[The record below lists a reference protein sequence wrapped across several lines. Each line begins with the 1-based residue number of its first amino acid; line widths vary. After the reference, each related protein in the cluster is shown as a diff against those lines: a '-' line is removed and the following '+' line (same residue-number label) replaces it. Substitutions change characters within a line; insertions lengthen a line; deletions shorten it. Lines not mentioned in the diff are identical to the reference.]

1 MKIKSSVIAGILVNI
16 LSYCNVPNNRDKSE
30 EIFVSKPDTTLVSSR
45 DTTVFSSFKEIDSYY
60 KPQFDSILIER
71 QIFFVKKNNQT
82 QNYVQ
87 IMERLDSSLF
97 SLQWEKNQSIIKYL
111 KNNHKENMDLLPL
124 FALINA
130 HEVNID
136 ELYDLFNSFP
146 KIERESQ
153 QGQIVSKALS
163 ERKNKE
169 GLQKLSYSNLQHNF
183 YELNGNTLQLSL
195 VRNEFIVLELWASWC
210 LPCRVS
216 NKQLLKWYKSLD
228 KPNKR
233 LSIVAISLD
242 TSKEKWLNAVQKDS
256 IEVFVNISDLKGWE
270 SAFIKSLNVSSIPF
284 RILIN
289 TDGKVIAF
297 NNSTESLNSIIRY

>member
-16 LSYCNVPNNRDKSE
+16 LCYCNVPNNRDKSE

-233 LSIVAISLD
+233 LSIVAISLC
-242 TSKEKWLNAVQKDS
+242 KLPH
-256 IEVFVNISDLKGWE
+256 F
-270 SAFIKSLNVSSIPF
+270 
-284 RILIN
+284 
-289 TDGKVIAF
+289 
-297 NNSTESLNSIIRY
+297 